1 MSGIAWCGDRE
12 NAPVPELS
20 VLAWSLLAL
29 GAVVIGLSKAALPG
43 AGTIA
48 VALFAAALPAKQST
62 GTILLLLIVGDLFA
76 LWAYRRHA
84 DLRVLVRL
92 IPAVVAGLL
101 LGVVFLAFSS
111 DAVVRRVI
119 AVILLVV
126 IAVTLWRRRAGAALP
141 TDGAT
146 RPHPVVAAVYG
157 GLGGFTTMVANAA
170 GPIMSMYFLALRF
183 PVQAFLGTA
192 AWFFAIVNVAKIPF
206 SVGLG
211 LITPSGL
218 VIVAV
223 LVPLVIGGALA
234 GRAIATRIPQRLF
247 ERLVIVLTIIGA
259 LYLLLPL

>member
-1 MSGIAWCGDRE
+1 M
-12 NAPVPELS
+12 PELS
-20 VLAWSLLAL
+20 VAGWSLLAL

-62 GTILLLLIVGDLFA
+62 GTILLLLIVGDAFA

-84 DLRVLVRL
+84 DLRALVRL
-92 IPAVVAGLL
+92 IPAVVVGML
-101 LGVVFLAFSS
+101 LGVVFLAAAP
-111 DAVVRRVI
+111 DALVRRVI
-119 AVILLVV
+119 GVILLVV
-126 IAVTLWRRRAGAALP
+126 IAVTLWRRRAASGPPADAR
-141 TDGAT
+141 A
-146 RPHPVVAAVYG
+146 RPHPAVAAVYG
-157 GLGGFTTMVANAA
+157 SLGGFTTMVANAA

-192 AWFFAIVNVAKIPF
+192 AWFFAIVNVSKIPF

-218 VIVAV
+218 VIVAA
-223 LVPLVIGGALA
+223 LVPLVVVGAFA

-247 ERLVIVLTIIGA
+247 ERLVIVLTVIGA
-259 LYLLLPL
+259 LYLLLPV